1 MNVWLLSTIVLPIVN
16 AKLQSEF
23 YAGCETQP
31 GNSSVLAE
39 QHRNCLIHY
48 HALKKSNI
56 LIDKE
61 MFEMFLKI
69 CEKYNND

>member
-48 HALKKSNI
+48 LQRKWRQNENCI
-56 LIDKE
+56 
-61 MFEMFLKI
+61 
-69 CEKYNND
+69 